1 MPIENL
7 SALRVERGWS
17 KVEAAQSLRLGADV
31 WDKLEQGVILAES
44 LTGGQVARL
53 AEALTVSRDLVLTL
67 LKESRPQP
75 HSICRRFGAITGPP
89 TQSFA
94 TALARSG
101 MNAKDK
107 RYWSS
112 L

>member
-1 MPIENL
+1 MSMENL

-17 KVEAAQSLRLGADV
+17 KVEVARSLRLGADV
-31 WDKLEQGVILAES
+31 WDKLEQGAIPAES
-44 LTGGQVARL
+44 LTGGQAARL
-53 AEALTVSRDLVLTL
+53 AEALTVSADLFLAL
-67 LKESRPQP
+67 LKESRPRP
-75 HSICRRFGAITGPP
+75 PSVCRRFGAIAGPP
-89 TQSFA
+89 MQSFA